1 MQTYYQFYWNKI
13 DEESIRILRI
23 FGESEDVI
31 VPETIGGRAVMERG
45 ITALRRRNTCRQ
57 NTSAR
62 SVFMTRRKKSGRRY
76 RQMGRT
82 GTHAL
87 WNLVVP
93 G

>member
-31 VPETIGGRAVMERG
+31 VPETIGGRAVMEAG
-45 ITALRRRNTCRQ
+45 E

-76 RQMGRT
+76 RQMVQT
-82 GTHAL
+82 GTHAS
-87 WNLVVP
+87 WNLAVT